1 MKVPAAVYK
10 RIDEYTSKLK
20 HRPDIAKLYKNCYP
34 NTLETTLTECEDGSL
49 FVLTGDIPAMW
60 LRDSTAQVSHYLPLA
75 AEDDEVKEILKGVIK
90 TQLKFILKDPYA
102 NAFNSAP
109 NSHGHVEDFP
119 RNDPWVWERKYEID
133 SLCYPIR
140 LIYLYWKE
148 TGDSSIFDAVFKAA
162 AMTIVKL
169 WQTEQRHFE
178 NSPYRFTRPDCRRSD
193 TLHNNGMGMPV
204 SYTGMTWSG
213 FRPSDDSCNFGYLIP
228 SNMFAV
234 VALRYITEIFNSFYA
249 EETDFI
255 SECKTLI
262 DEIDNGIKVYGTY
275 LHPKYGLIYACESDG
290 MGNRMLFDDANV
302 PSLLSAPY
310 IGYTTT
316 DDEMYKRTRSF
327 ILSDDNPYFYRGKF
341 GKGVGSPHTPDGY
354 IWHIALS
361 MQGLTSE
368 DDEEIKHVIETLVS
382 TDAGTG
388 YMHEGFCADDPS
400 KFTREW
406 FAWSNSLF
414 AELIEK
420 TVDKKII

>member
-1 MKVPAAVYK
+1 
-10 RIDEYTSKLK
+10 
-20 HRPDIAKLYKNCYP
+20 
-34 NTLETTLTECEDGSL
+34 
-49 FVLTGDIPAMW
+49 
-60 LRDSTAQVSHYLPLA
+60 
-75 AEDDEVKEILKGVIK
+75 
-90 TQLKFILKDPYA
+90 
-102 NAFNSAP
+102 
-109 NSHGHVEDFP
+109 
-119 RNDPWVWERKYEID
+119 
-133 SLCYPIR
+133 
-140 LIYLYWKE
+140 
-148 TGDSSIFDAVFKAA
+148 
-162 AMTIVKL
+162 
-169 WQTEQRHFE
+169 
-178 NSPYRFTRPDCRRSD
+178 
-193 TLHNNGMGMPV
+193 
-204 SYTGMTWSG
+204 
-213 FRPSDDSCNFGYLIP
+213 
-228 SNMFAV
+228 
-234 VALRYITEIFNSFYA
+234 
-249 EETDFI
+249 
-255 SECKTLI
+255 
-262 DEIDNGIKVYGTY
+262 
-275 LHPKYGLIYACESDG
+275 

-420 TVDKKII
+420 AVDKKII

>member
-10 RIDEYTSKLK
+10 RIDKYTSKLK

-169 WQTEQRHFE
+169 WQTEQRHFD
-178 NSPYRFTRPDCRRSD
+178 NSPYRFTRPDCRRND
-193 TLHNNGMGMPV
+193 TLHNIGKSAVFHFFLAVAANLNQLACSVVTFRVNRGV
-204 SYTGMTWSG
+204 IKDFLSSG
-213 FRPSDDSCNFGYLIP
+213 NPQKSG
-228 SNMFAV
+228 
-234 VALRYITEIFNSFYA
+234 ALN
-249 EETDFI
+249 
-255 SECKTLI
+255 K
-262 DEIDNGIKVYGTY
+262 
-275 LHPKYGLIYACESDG
+275 
-290 MGNRMLFDDANV
+290 
-302 PSLLSAPY
+302 
-310 IGYTTT
+310 
-316 DDEMYKRTRSF
+316 
-327 ILSDDNPYFYRGKF
+327 
-341 GKGVGSPHTPDGY
+341 
-354 IWHIALS
+354 
-361 MQGLTSE
+361 
-368 DDEEIKHVIETLVS
+368 
-382 TDAGTG
+382 
-388 YMHEGFCADDPS
+388 
-400 KFTREW
+400 
-406 FAWSNSLF
+406 SLF
-414 AELIEK
+414 AKLFHLHKLFSRFER
-420 TVDKKII
+420 TVFLAVFDNIFRNRR